1 MLGQRPM
8 GDFQPHRPS
17 RRQLGNGGQPSI
29 FQRRQPP
36 PIEQQ
41 PFQGQGNQFHQM
53 MPRSP
58 SIQGGGL
65 QGIGGVPAG
74 ESRAL
79 GGGAGIKGMVAK
91 FLPGAG
97 GAGVSGGGA
106 GLQGL
111 QSFTNPATISS
122 MLGNVQKV
130 LGMAQ
135 QFTPMIQQYGPLV
148 KNLPAMIK
156 LYSQL
161 GSADEETNT
170 EEKTTEPKV
179 PDEETDMED
188 AEEAISLDDPKEK
201 EESESII
208 VKNTKTETH
217 TSSKPSAPKA
227 KPKKR
232 SGSSVPKLYV

>member
-8 GDFQPHRPS
+8 GDFQPRRPS
-17 RRQLGNGGQPSI
+17 RRHLGNGGQPGML
-29 FQRRQPP
+29 RRQQA
-36 PIEQQ
+36 PIEQ
-41 PFQGQGNQFHQM
+41 PFQGQGNPFQQM

-58 SIQGGGL
+58 SVQGGGL
-65 QGIGGVPAG
+65 RGMGGIPGG

-79 GGGAGIKGMVAK
+79 GGGAGIKGMLSK

-106 GLQGL
+106 GLQGI
-111 QSFTNPATISS
+111 QSFTNPATLSS

-148 KNLPAMIK
+148 RNLPAMIK

-161 GSADEETNT
+161 GSAD
-170 EEKTTEPKV
+170 
-179 PDEETDMED
+179 DEEANDDDAESKEISAETEAPQED
-188 AEEAISLDDPKEK
+188 APTVEIEEN
-201 EESESII
+201 EEPEDIL
-208 VKNTKTETH
+208 VKKAVPH
-217 TSSKPSAPKA
+217 TSPAPKA

>member
-1 MLGQRPM
+1 MLGQKPM

-17 RRQLGNGGQPSI
+17 RRHLGNGGQPGI
-29 FQRRQPP
+29 FQRGQQP
-36 PIEQQ
+36 PIEQ
-41 PFQGQGNQFHQM
+41 PFQGQGNQFQQM
-53 MPRSP
+53 IPRSP
-58 SIQGGGL
+58 SVQGGGIR
-65 QGIGGVPAG
+65 GMGGMPGG

-79 GGGAGIKGMVAK
+79 GGGTGMKGMLAK

-106 GLQGL
+106 GLQGI
-111 QSFTNPATISS
+111 QSFTNPATLSS

-148 KNLPAMIK
+148 RNLPAMIK

-161 GSADEETNT
+161 GSADDETGEDEEPKEIGEET
-170 EEKTTEPKV
+170 EV
-179 PDEETDMED
+179 PQ
-188 AEEAISLDDPKEK
+188 EEAARDDEIEENKEP
-201 EESESII
+201 EDIL
-208 VKNTKTETH
+208 VKKAAPH
-217 TSSKPSAPKA
+217 TSSAPEA

-232 SGSSVPKLYV
+232 PGSSVPKLYV

>member
-8 GDFQPHRPS
+8 GDFQPRRPS
-17 RRQLGNGGQPSI
+17 RRHLGNGGQPGI
-29 FQRRQPP
+29 FQRRPQAPM
-36 PIEQQ
+36 EQ
-41 PFQGQGNQFHQM
+41 PFQRQGNQFQQM
-53 MPRSP
+53 MPRTP
-58 SIQGGGL
+58 SVQGGGL
-65 QGIGGVPAG
+65 RGMGGVPAG

-79 GGGAGIKGMVAK
+79 GGGAGIKGMLAK

-97 GAGVSGGGA
+97 GAGISGGGA
-106 GLQGL
+106 GLQGI

-148 KNLPAMIK
+148 RNLPAMIK

-161 GSADEETNT
+161 GSADDGETDTDDSGAAPKELGQETALQN
-170 EEKTTEPKV
+170 EKTATD
-179 PDEETDMED
+179 DEKKENEEIED
-188 AEEAISLDDPKEK
+188 T
-201 EESESII
+201 I
-208 VKNTKTETH
+208 VKKAATH
-217 TSSKPSAPKA
+217 TPSTPTTPEA
-227 KPKKR
+227 KSKKR

>member
-1 MLGQRPM
+1 MLGQRPT

-17 RRQLGNGGQPSI
+17 RRHLGNGGQPGI
-29 FQRRQPP
+29 FQRRQQA
-36 PIEQQ
+36 PIEQ
-41 PFQGQGNQFHQM
+41 PFQGQGNQFKQM

-58 SIQGGGL
+58 SVQGQGGGL
-65 QGIGGVPAG
+65 RAMGGIPGG

-79 GGGAGIKGMVAK
+79 GGAGIKGMLAK
-91 FLPGAG
+91 FLPGGAG
-97 GAGVSGGGA
+97 GAGISGGGA
-106 GLQGL
+106 GLQGI
-111 QSFTNPATISS
+111 QSFTNPATLSS

-148 KNLPAMIK
+148 RNLPAMIK

-161 GSADEETNT
+161 GSADDDETSANDAGEEPKEISEET
-170 EEKTTEPKV
+170 EV
-179 PDEETDMED
+179 PQ
-188 AEEAISLDDPKEK
+188 EEAALDDEIKEN
-201 EESESII
+201 EEPEDIL
-208 VKNTKTETH
+208 VKKTAPH
-217 TSSKPSAPKA
+217 SSPDPEA

>member
-17 RRQLGNGGQPSI
+17 RRHLGNGGQPGI
-29 FQRRQPP
+29 FQRRQQA
-36 PIEQQ
+36 PIEQ
-41 PFQGQGNQFHQM
+41 PFQGQGNQFQQM

-58 SIQGGGL
+58 SVQGGGL
-65 QGIGGVPAG
+65 RGMGGIPGG

-79 GGGAGIKGMVAK
+79 GGGAGIKGMLAK

-97 GAGVSGGGA
+97 GAGISGAGGGA
-106 GLQGL
+106 GLQGI
-111 QSFTNPATISS
+111 QSFANPANLSS

-148 KNLPAMIK
+148 RNLPAMIK

-161 GSADEETNT
+161 GSADDETNT
-170 EEKTTEPKV
+170 NDADEEPK
-179 PDEETDMED
+179 EITAETDVPHEQTAPID
-188 AEEAISLDDPKEK
+188 DEIEEGK
-201 EESESII
+201 EEEPEDIL
-208 VKNTKTETH
+208 VKKGTVH
-217 TSSKPSAPKA
+217 TSAAPEA

-232 SGSSVPKLYV
+232 SGSSIPKLYV

>member
-17 RRQLGNGGQPSI
+17 RRHLGNGGQPSI
-29 FQRRQPP
+29 FQRRQQA
-36 PIEQQ
+36 PIEQ
-41 PFQGQGNQFHQM
+41 PFQGQGNPFQQM

-58 SIQGGGL
+58 SVQGGGL
-65 QGIGGVPAG
+65 REMGGVPVG

-79 GGGAGIKGMVAK
+79 GGGAGIKGMLTK

-97 GAGVSGGGA
+97 GAGISGGGA
-106 GLQGL
+106 GLQGI
-111 QSFTNPATISS
+111 QSFTNPATLSS

-148 KNLPAMIK
+148 RNLPGMIK

-161 GSADEETNT
+161 GSADDDETNVNDADAEPKEIGEKTEVPQEETAPDDEIN
-170 EEKTTEPKV
+170 EHAKPEDILVKKTG
-179 PDEETDMED
+179 
-188 AEEAISLDDPKEK
+188 A
-201 EESESII
+201 
-208 VKNTKTETH
+208 
-217 TSSKPSAPKA
+217 TSSHAPSSTEA
-227 KPKKR
+227 KPQKR

>member
-17 RRQLGNGGQPSI
+17 RRHLGNGGQPGI
-29 FQRRQPP
+29 FQRRQQA
-36 PIEQQ
+36 PIEQ
-41 PFQGQGNQFHQM
+41 PFQRQGNQFQQM

-58 SIQGGGL
+58 SVQGGGVR
-65 QGIGGVPAG
+65 GMPGG

-79 GGGAGIKGMVAK
+79 GGAGMKGMLAK
-91 FLPGAG
+91 LLPGAG

-106 GLQGL
+106 GLQGI
-111 QSFTNPATISS
+111 QSFANPATLSS

-148 KNLPAMIK
+148 RNLPAMIK

-161 GSADEETNT
+161 GSADDDETSTDEEPKEIGEETEVPKEEAVQDDET
-170 EEKTTEPKV
+170 EENEEP
-179 PDEETDMED
+179 ED
-188 AEEAISLDDPKEK
+188 IL
-201 EESESII
+201 
-208 VKNTKTETH
+208 VKKATPL
-217 TSSKPSAPKA
+217 TSPAPEA

-232 SGSSVPKLYV
+232 PGSSVPKLYV

>member
-17 RRQLGNGGQPSI
+17 RRHLGNGGQPGI
-29 FQRRQPP
+29 FQRRQQA
-36 PIEQQ
+36 PIEQ
-41 PFQGQGNQFHQM
+41 PFQGQGNQFQQM

-58 SIQGGGL
+58 SVQGGGL
-65 QGIGGVPAG
+65 RGMGGIPGG

-79 GGGAGIKGMVAK
+79 GGGAGIKGMLAK

-97 GAGVSGGGA
+97 GAGISGGGA
-106 GLQGL
+106 GLQGI
-111 QSFTNPATISS
+111 QSFTNPATLSS
-122 MLGNVQKV
+122 MLGNVQKI

-148 KNLPAMIK
+148 RNLPAMIK

-161 GSADEETNT
+161 GSADDDETNDNDSNA
-170 EEKTTEPKV
+170 EPKEIGEQLDV
-179 PDEETDMED
+179 QHKET
-188 AEEAISLDDPKEK
+188 AEVNEIDDIK
-201 EESESII
+201 EEEEDPEDIL
-208 VKNTKTETH
+208 VKKTASH
-217 TSSKPSAPKA
+217 SPAPVI

-232 SGSSVPKLYV
+232 VGSSVPKLYV

>member
-17 RRQLGNGGQPSI
+17 RRHLGNGGQPGI
-29 FQRRQPP
+29 FQRRQQA
-36 PIEQQ
+36 PIEQ
-41 PFQGQGNQFHQM
+41 PFQGQGNQFQQM

-58 SIQGGGL
+58 SVQGGGVRGMG
-65 QGIGGVPAG
+65 GIPGG

-79 GGGAGIKGMVAK
+79 GGGAGMKGMLAK

-106 GLQGL
+106 GLQGI
-111 QSFTNPATISS
+111 QSFANPATLSS

-148 KNLPAMIK
+148 RNLPAMIK

-161 GSADEETNT
+161 GSADDDETSTDEEPKEIGEET
-170 EEKTTEPKV
+170 EVPK
-179 PDEETDMED
+179 
-188 AEEAISLDDPKEK
+188 EEAAQDDEI
-201 EESESII
+201 EENEEEPEDILI
-208 VKNTKTETH
+208 KKAAPL
-217 TSSKPSAPKA
+217 TSPAPEA

-232 SGSSVPKLYV
+232 PGSSVPKLYV

>member
-17 RRQLGNGGQPSI
+17 RRHLGNGGQPGI
-29 FQRRQPP
+29 FQRRQQA
-36 PIEQQ
+36 PIEQ
-41 PFQGQGNQFHQM
+41 PFQGQGNQFQQM

-58 SIQGGGL
+58 SVQGGGL
-65 QGIGGVPAG
+65 RGMGGIPGG

-79 GGGAGIKGMVAK
+79 GGGAGIKGMLAK

-97 GAGVSGGGA
+97 GAGISGGGA
-106 GLQGL
+106 GLQGI
-111 QSFTNPATISS
+111 QSFTNPATLSS

-148 KNLPAMIK
+148 RNLPAMIK

-161 GSADEETNT
+161 GSADDDETNANDTDAEPKELGEETEVTNEQT
-170 EEKTTEPKV
+170 APV
-179 PDEETDMED
+179 DD
-188 AEEAISLDDPKEK
+188 AEEIKENEEPEDILVKKTAAHTSPAPKEK
-201 EESESII
+201 
-208 VKNTKTETH
+208 
-217 TSSKPSAPKA
+217 PQ
-227 KPKKR
+227 KR
-232 SGSSVPKLYV
+232 AGSSVPKLYV

>member
-17 RRQLGNGGQPSI
+17 RRHLGNGGQPGI
-29 FQRRQPP
+29 FQRRQQA
-36 PIEQQ
+36 PIEQ
-41 PFQGQGNQFHQM
+41 PFQGQGNQFQQM

-58 SIQGGGL
+58 SVQGGGVRGMG
-65 QGIGGVPAG
+65 GIPGG

-79 GGGAGIKGMVAK
+79 GGGAGMKGMLAK

-106 GLQGL
+106 GLQGI
-111 QSFTNPATISS
+111 QSFANPATLSS

-148 KNLPAMIK
+148 RNLPAMIK

-161 GSADEETNT
+161 GSADDDETSTDEELK
-170 EEKTTEPKV
+170 EIG
-179 PDEETDMED
+179 EETDVPK
-188 AEEAISLDDPKEK
+188 EEASQDDEI
-201 EESESII
+201 EENEEPEDILI
-208 VKNTKTETH
+208 KKAAPL
-217 TSSKPSAPKA
+217 TSPTPEA

-232 SGSSVPKLYV
+232 PGSSVPKLYV

>member
-8 GDFQPHRPS
+8 GDFQPRRPS
-17 RRQLGNGGQPSI
+17 RRHLGNGGQPGML
-29 FQRRQPP
+29 RRQQA
-36 PIEQQ
+36 PIEQ
-41 PFQGQGNQFHQM
+41 PFQGQGNPFQQM

-58 SIQGGGL
+58 SVQGGGL
-65 QGIGGVPAG
+65 RGMGGIPGG

-79 GGGAGIKGMVAK
+79 GGGAGIKGMLAK

-106 GLQGL
+106 GLQGI
-111 QSFTNPATISS
+111 QSFTNPATLSS

-148 KNLPAMIK
+148 RNLPAMIK

-161 GSADEETNT
+161 GSADDDDSN
-170 EEKTTEPKV
+170 
-179 PDEETDMED
+179 D
-188 AEEAISLDDPKEK
+188 AEAESKEISSETEAPQEDTPTDEI
-201 EESESII
+201 EENEEPEDIL
-208 VKNTKTETH
+208 VKKAVSH
-217 TSSKPSAPKA
+217 TSPAPKA
-227 KPKKR
+227 KSKKR

>member
-8 GDFQPHRPS
+8 GDFQPRRPS
-17 RRQLGNGGQPSI
+17 RRHLGNGGQPGML
-29 FQRRQPP
+29 RRQQA
-36 PIEQQ
+36 PIEQ
-41 PFQGQGNQFHQM
+41 PFQGQGNPFQQM

-58 SIQGGGL
+58 SVQGGGL
-65 QGIGGVPAG
+65 RGMGGIPGG

-79 GGGAGIKGMVAK
+79 GGGAGIKGMLSK

-106 GLQGL
+106 GLQGI
-111 QSFTNPATISS
+111 QSFTNPATLSS

-148 KNLPAMIK
+148 RNLPAMIK

-161 GSADEETNT
+161 GSADDDEANDDDAESKEISAET
-170 EEKTTEPKV
+170 EAPQ
-179 PDEETDMED
+179 ED
-188 AEEAISLDDPKEK
+188 ASTDEIEEN
-201 EESESII
+201 EEPEDIL
-208 VKNTKTETH
+208 VKKAVPH
-217 TSSKPSAPKA
+217 TSPAPKA

>member
-17 RRQLGNGGQPSI
+17 RRHLGNGGQPGI
-29 FQRRQPP
+29 FQRRQQA
-36 PIEQQ
+36 PIEQ
-41 PFQGQGNQFHQM
+41 PFQGQGNQFQQM

-58 SIQGGGL
+58 SVQGGGL
-65 QGIGGVPAG
+65 HGMGGISGG

-79 GGGAGIKGMVAK
+79 GGGAGIKGMLAK

-106 GLQGL
+106 GLQGI
-111 QSFTNPATISS
+111 QSFTNPATLSS

-148 KNLPAMIK
+148 RNLPAMIK

-161 GSADEETNT
+161 GSADDDETNAN
-170 EEKTTEPKV
+170 
-179 PDEETDMED
+179 DTD
-188 AEEAISLDDPKEK
+188 ADPKELGEETEVTHEQTAPVDEAEEIK
-201 EESESII
+201 ENEEPEDIL
-208 VKNTKTETH
+208 VKKTAAH
-217 TSSKPSAPKA
+217 TSPAPEA
-227 KPKKR
+227 KPQKR
-232 SGSSVPKLYV
+232 AGSSVPKLYV

>member
-17 RRQLGNGGQPSI
+17 RRHLGNGGQPGI
-29 FQRRQPP
+29 FQRRQQA
-36 PIEQQ
+36 PIEQ
-41 PFQGQGNQFHQM
+41 PFQGQGNQFQQM

-58 SIQGGGL
+58 SVQGGGL
-65 QGIGGVPAG
+65 RGMGGIPGG

-79 GGGAGIKGMVAK
+79 GGGAGIKGMLAK

-97 GAGVSGGGA
+97 GAGISGGGA
-106 GLQGL
+106 GLQGI
-111 QSFTNPATISS
+111 QSFTNPATLSS

-148 KNLPAMIK
+148 RNLPAMIK

-161 GSADEETNT
+161 GSADDDETNANDTDAEPKELGEETEVTNEQT
-170 EEKTTEPKV
+170 APV
-179 PDEETDMED
+179 DE
-188 AEEAISLDDPKEK
+188 AEEIKENEEPEDILVKKTAAHTSPAPKEK
-201 EESESII
+201 
-208 VKNTKTETH
+208 
-217 TSSKPSAPKA
+217 PQ
-227 KPKKR
+227 KR
-232 SGSSVPKLYV
+232 AGSSVPKLYV

>member
-8 GDFQPHRPS
+8 GDFQPRRPS
-17 RRQLGNGGQPSI
+17 RRHLGNGGQPGI
-29 FQRRQPP
+29 FQRGQQPP
-36 PIEQQ
+36 IQQ
-41 PFQGQGNQFHQM
+41 PFQGQGNPFQQM

-58 SIQGGGL
+58 SVQGGGL
-65 QGIGGVPAG
+65 RGMGGIPGG
-74 ESRAL
+74 ESRTL
-79 GGGAGIKGMVAK
+79 GGGAGIKGMLAK

-106 GLQGL
+106 GLQGI
-111 QSFTNPATISS
+111 QSFTNPATLSS

-148 KNLPAMIK
+148 RNLPAMIK

-161 GSADEETNT
+161 GSAD
-170 EEKTTEPKV
+170 
-179 PDEETDMED
+179 DD
-188 AEEAISLDDPKEK
+188 AES
-201 EESESII
+201 
-208 VKNTKTETH
+208 TETSAETEVPEEEAQTDEIEENVEPEDILVKKAAPH
-217 TSSKPSAPKA
+217 TSPAPEA

>member
-17 RRQLGNGGQPSI
+17 RRHLGNGGQPGI
-29 FQRRQPP
+29 FQRRQQA
-36 PIEQQ
+36 PIAQ
-41 PFQGQGNQFHQM
+41 PFQGQGNQFQQL

-58 SIQGGGL
+58 SVQGGGL
-65 QGIGGVPAG
+65 RGMGGIPGG

-79 GGGAGIKGMVAK
+79 GGTGIKGMLAK

-106 GLQGL
+106 GLQGI
-111 QSFTNPATISS
+111 QSFTNPATLSS

-148 KNLPAMIK
+148 RNLPAMIK

-161 GSADEETNT
+161 GSADDDETNANDT
-170 EEKTTEPKV
+170 DEEPKELGGETEAV
-179 PDEETDMED
+179 HEEAAPIDK
-188 AEEAISLDDPKEK
+188 AEEIEENEK
-201 EESESII
+201 LEDIL
-208 VKNTKTETH
+208 VKKTAPH
-217 TSSKPSAPKA
+217 TSPAPEA

>member
-17 RRQLGNGGQPSI
+17 RRHLGNGGQPGI
-29 FQRRQPP
+29 FQRRQQA
-36 PIEQQ
+36 PIEQ
-41 PFQGQGNQFHQM
+41 PFQGQGNQFQQM

-58 SIQGGGL
+58 SVQGGGVR
-65 QGIGGVPAG
+65 GIGGIPGG

-79 GGGAGIKGMVAK
+79 GGGAGMKGMLAK

-106 GLQGL
+106 GLQGI
-111 QSFTNPATISS
+111 QSFANPATLSS

-148 KNLPAMIK
+148 RNLPAMIK

-161 GSADEETNT
+161 GSADDDETSTDEEPKEIGDETEVQKEVASGDDEIEET
-170 EEKTTEPKV
+170 EEPEDILVKKTAP
-179 PDEETDMED
+179 
-188 AEEAISLDDPKEK
+188 
-201 EESESII
+201 
-208 VKNTKTETH
+208 H
-217 TSSKPSAPKA
+217 TSPAPEV

-232 SGSSVPKLYV
+232 PGSSVPKLYV

>member
-8 GDFQPHRPS
+8 GDFQPRRPS
-17 RRQLGNGGQPSI
+17 RRHLGNGGQPGI
-29 FQRRQPP
+29 FQRGQQPP
-36 PIEQQ
+36 IQQ
-41 PFQGQGNQFHQM
+41 PFQGQGNPFQQM

-58 SIQGGGL
+58 SVQGGGL
-65 QGIGGVPAG
+65 RGMGGIPGG

-79 GGGAGIKGMVAK
+79 GGGAGIKGMLAK

-106 GLQGL
+106 GLQGI
-111 QSFTNPATISS
+111 QSFTNPATLSS

-148 KNLPAMIK
+148 RNLPAMIK

-161 GSADEETNT
+161 GSADD
-170 EEKTTEPKV
+170 
-179 PDEETDMED
+179 DEESANVAD
-188 AEEAISLDDPKEK
+188 AES
-201 EESESII
+201 
-208 VKNTKTETH
+208 TETSTETEVTDEEAQTDEIEENEEPVDILVKKAAPH
-217 TSSKPSAPKA
+217 TSSAPKA

>member
-17 RRQLGNGGQPSI
+17 RRHLGNGGQPGI
-29 FQRRQPP
+29 FQRRQQA
-36 PIEQQ
+36 PIEQ
-41 PFQGQGNQFHQM
+41 PFQGQGNQFQQM

-58 SIQGGGL
+58 SVQGGGL
-65 QGIGGVPAG
+65 RGMGGIPGG

-79 GGGAGIKGMVAK
+79 GGGAGIKGMLAK
-91 FLPGAG
+91 FLPGSG
-97 GAGVSGGGA
+97 GAGISGAGGGA
-106 GLQGL
+106 GLQGI
-111 QSFTNPATISS
+111 QSFANPANLSS

-148 KNLPAMIK
+148 RNLPAMIK

-161 GSADEETNT
+161 GSADDDETNT
-170 EEKTTEPKV
+170 NDADEEPKEITAETDVPHEQAAPVDDEIEEGKEEEPEDILVKKTTV
-179 PDEETDMED
+179 
-188 AEEAISLDDPKEK
+188 
-201 EESESII
+201 
-208 VKNTKTETH
+208 H
-217 TSSKPSAPKA
+217 TSAAPEA

-232 SGSSVPKLYV
+232 SGSSIPKLYV